1 MHLEREIIL
10 KAEGICKRFSG
21 VVALDQAGLELR
33 KGEVHALVGA
43 NGAGKSTLIKILTG
57 AYQKDAGTIQLNG
70 RDIEIH
76 STIDARN
83 KGISA
88 VYQEFSLFNHLT
100 VGENIYMGKFPKAR
114 LAGKIDWKTVYCE
127 ASKYLCM
134 IDTPIDPRE
143 KVGNLSVGQ
152 KQLVEIAKAL
162 SNQSQVLIL
171 DEPTAALTDNDIEGL
186 FQVIRNLQSHGISMI
201 YVSHRLEELPQI
213 CDRVSVYRDGQYIKT
228 LDIADAPK
236 SVVVE
241 NMVGRNYEPT
251 ERENHSQPDVIMN
264 VNSFSSGKKFQDISF
279 NLHRG
284 EVLGIAGLA
293 GAGRTELLRA
303 IFGVDPRD
311 AGSLMIE
318 GEPVRIQSPQ
328 DAKRAG
334 LGFVTEDRKEEG
346 LVLDQDIQT
355 NIGLTILKHLCPGI
369 YLDRRKETAIAQ
381 DYIDKLKI
389 KTSGP
394 DQRARDLSGGNQ
406 QKVVVGKWLATRP
419 RILLMDEPTRGIDVG
434 SKSQIYHL
442 IQELAKQG
450 IGIIVVSSEI
460 PEILDISNRILVM
473 AEGRMTALIEND
485 GLTQEQILDLA
496 TTKSYIGNGGAN
508 CERACQI
515 Q

>member
-1 MHLEREIIL
+1 MEHENIL
-10 KAEGICKRFSG
+10 VAEGICKRFAG
-21 VVALDQAGLELR
+21 IVALDQARLELR

-57 AYQKDAGTIQLNG
+57 AYQKDAGTIHLMG
-70 RDIEIH
+70 KKIEIN
-76 STIDARN
+76 STIDARH

-100 VGENIYMGKFPKAR
+100 VGENIYMGKFPQDR
-114 LAGKIDWKTVYCE
+114 LPGKIDWKTVYRE

-143 KVGNLSVGQ
+143 KVCNLSVGQ

-186 FQVIRNLQSHGISMI
+186 FHVVRNLQKHGISMI

-213 CDRVSVYRDGQYIKT
+213 CDRVSIYRDGQYIKT

-236 SVVVE
+236 PVIVE
-241 NMVGRNYEPT
+241 NMVGRNYIST
-251 ERENHSQPDVIMN
+251 EKENFSQPEVIMN
-264 VNSFSSGKKFQDISF
+264 VNGFSSGKKFQDISF

-303 IFGVDPRD
+303 IFGADPRD
-311 AGSLMIE
+311 TGSLLVE
-318 GEPVRIQSPQ
+318 GEAVAIRNPR

-334 LGFVTEDRKEEG
+334 LGFITEDRKEEG
-346 LVLDQDIQT
+346 LILDQTIQT
-355 NIGLTILKHLCPGI
+355 NMSLTILKHLCPTI
-369 YLDRRKETAIAQ
+369 YLDRKKENEITL
-381 DYIDKLKI
+381 DYIEKLKI

-394 DQRARDLSGGNQ
+394 SQKARDLSGGNQ

-442 IQELAKQG
+442 IQELASQG

-460 PEILDISNRILVM
+460 PEILDISNRIMVM
-473 AEGRMTALIEND
+473 AEGKMTALIDNV

-496 TTKSYIGNGGAN
+496 TTKNNIGNGGTN
-508 CERACQI
+508 CERACNF
-515 Q
+515 